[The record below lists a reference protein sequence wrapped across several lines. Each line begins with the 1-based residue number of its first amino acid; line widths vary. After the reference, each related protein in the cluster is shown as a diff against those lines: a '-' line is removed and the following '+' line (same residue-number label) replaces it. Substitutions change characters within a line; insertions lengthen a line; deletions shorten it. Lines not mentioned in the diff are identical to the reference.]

1 MLAERLRQEN
11 PLIHCITSPI
21 AVNDCAN
28 AVLAVGARPIM
39 AEHPKEVAGITAIS
53 RALGVS
59 LANITDARAE
69 SIMISGR
76 QALQDGLPSVID
88 VVGVNCSAF
97 RMDLAKRFIR
107 DCRPAVIKGNASEI
121 RAIAGAAYGEA
132 GIDTAVA
139 DRVSRDNPGSIEAA
153 AEVVR
158 CFAKRTGAVVLASGI
173 IDVISDGETVWLVE
187 NGSPMLAR
195 VTGTGCILNCLI
207 ASCLGVLETGDGS
220 VSPDAVAPRGDVAS
234 SGVVAP
240 WGDVVSPDAAAQW
253 EDSMSSNA
261 AKSVCDRRFPD
272 CPSVLQAVCYA
283 TTLLGVA
290 GEIAETKLPQQGALG
305 SYHVAL
311 MDALALTGR
320 EEIEKF
326 ARICQYLPG

>member
-1 MLAERLRQEN
+1 MLETGKLLRSQN

-39 AEHPKEVAGITAIS
+39 AEHPREVAGITAIS
-53 RALGVS
+53 QALGVS

-76 QALQDGLPSVID
+76 QALQDGLPSAID

-97 RMDLAKRFIR
+97 RMDLAKQFIR

-132 GIDTAVA
+132 GIDTAVS
-139 DRVSRDNPGSIEAA
+139 DRVSHDNPGSVEAA
-153 AEVVR
+153 ADVVR
-158 CFAKRTGAVVLASGI
+158 NFAKATGAVVLASGI
-173 IDVISDGETVWLVE
+173 IDVISDGEAVWLVE
-187 NGSPMLAR
+187 NGSPLLAR

-207 ASCLGVLETGDGS
+207 ASYLSVCKRETGDGS
-220 VSPDAVAPRGDVAS
+220 VSPEAV
-234 SGVVAP
+234 
-240 WGDVVSPDAAAQW
+240 
-253 EDSMSSNA
+253 
-261 AKSVCDRRFPD
+261 KSHFPD
-272 CPSVLQAVCYA
+272 CASALQAVCYA
-283 TTLLGVA
+283 TTLLGAA
-290 GEIAETKLPQQGALG
+290 GEIAEAKLPQPGALG

-320 EEIEKF
+320 EEIRKF
-326 ARICQYLPG
+326 ARIRQFLPALR

>member
-1 MLAERLRQEN
+1 MLETGKLLRSQN

-53 RALGVS
+53 QALGVS

-97 RMDLAKRFIR
+97 RMDLAKQFIH
-107 DCRPAVIKGNASEI
+107 DCSPSVIKGNASEI

-132 GIDTAVA
+132 GIDTAVS
-139 DRVSRDNPGSIEAA
+139 DRVSHDNPGSVEAA
-153 AEVVR
+153 ADVVR
-158 CFAKRTGAVVLASGI
+158 NFAKATGAVVLASGI
-173 IDVISDGETVWLVE
+173 IDVISDGEAVWLVE
-187 NGSPMLAR
+187 NGSPLLAR
-195 VTGTGCILNCLI
+195 ITGTGCILNCLI
-207 ASCLGVLETGDGS
+207 ASYLSVCKRETGDGS
-220 VSPDAVAPRGDVAS
+220 VSPEAVKP
-234 SGVVAP
+234 
-240 WGDVVSPDAAAQW
+240 
-253 EDSMSSNA
+253 E
-261 AKSVCDRRFPD
+261 CDRHFPD
-272 CPSVLQAVCYA
+272 CDSALQAVCYA

-290 GEIAETKLPQQGALG
+290 GEIAEEALPRPGALG

-311 MDALALTGR
+311 MDALALAGR
-320 EEIEKF
+320 REIEKL
-326 ARICQYLPG
+326 ARIRQYLPVLR